1 MDPREPGKNPSLQT
15 RRHLQGIPKRNK
27 VGRNDL
33 DVSSAHSLPAATLQR
48 RGGGLAAFGEILRS
62 LADPSSPNPP
72 RRPS

>member
-33 DVSSAHSLPAATLQR
+33 DVSSAQAGGEGQFSPLLPGEGQGVRAQFSLSFR
-48 RGGGLAAFGEILRS
+48 ERGRG
-62 LADPSSPNPP
+62 
-72 RRPS
+72 